1 MIRRK
6 AIVAAVIVGLFV
18 IISFMIYLN
27 SQTVFYGSSIK
38 NNDVYIMDI
47 ERMNGTDLYS
57 MEFEENDEV
66 SVNFESEKGEMYLK
80 ITGPDGKTVYE
91 GNGRDIKLFTLNIKE
106 SGVYSIG
113 LEAENAR
120 GYLNIHLKK

>member
-18 IISFMIYLN
+18 IISFMTYLN

-38 NNDVYIMDI
+38 NHDVYIMDI

-80 ITGPDGKTVYE
+80 ITGPDGKAVYE
-91 GNGRDIKLFTLNIKE
+91 GNGKGINLFTLNIKE